1 MLQALAR
8 FAIAGPRR
16 IIIAALLVMVAAG
29 VFAAPVMDTL
39 SAGGMRDST
48 SESWHA
54 SEILADKFDQ
64 GDMQLIVSVS
74 SDADAHGDSAR
85 QVATDLVSQLQQ
97 FPFVTQ
103 VHSAWTASPPMARSM
118 LSADGT
124 TGLIIAGI
132 TGGESGAQ
140 KNGRVLLPL
149 LHDRNGVTVTPGG
162 EVMTYIEANDQSK
175 RDLLTM
181 EAIALPLS
189 FVVLVWV
196 FGGLLA
202 AAVPLAVGIF
212 AILGSMAI
220 LRAVASFTEVSI
232 FSLNLAIVMGL
243 ALAIDYTLLLVSR
256 FRDEIADGSQR
267 DDALVRTMA
276 TAGRTVLFSALTVSL
291 SMVPMAL
298 FPMYFLKSLAYAG
311 VAVVALAATAAV
323 VVTPAVI
330 VLLGS
335 RLDALDMR
343 RFGRRLFGRPEP
355 TPRDV
360 TETFWYRWTKRVLR
374 RSIPI
379 GAAVIALLL
388 VLGAPFLGVKWGFPD
403 DRVLGQS
410 SSSRQVGDTLRSEFA
425 MNSLT
430 TLMVVI
436 PDATALPPA
445 DLEHYARELSEVA
458 DVESVSAPGGTFAG
472 GVRVGPPTAPT
483 GLKDGSAFFTVG
495 TDAPLYSAASE
506 TQLDRLHAVATPG
519 GRDVMLTGRAQINRD
534 SADAVASTMPL
545 VLSLIAM
552 ITFVLL
558 FLLTGSVVLPL
569 KALVLNVLSLTA
581 SFGALVWVF
590 QDGNL
595 DAFGTTATGS
605 MAAHIPALLFC
616 MAFGLSMDYEVF
628 LISRIREH
636 WLASGQTR
644 IDNDE
649 AVALGI
655 ARTGR
660 VVTAAALLMAVSF
673 STLMAAEVSV
683 MRMFGLG
690 LTLAVLAD
698 ATLVR
703 MMLMPAFMHLLGR
716 YNWWAPTPMRW
727 LHEQFGISESGE
739 TPPTR
744 AREPIP
750 LIPAVLPTP
759 AATPAPAP
767 IAP

>member
-8 FAIAGPRR
+8 FAIAAPKRV
-16 IIIAALLVMVAAG
+16 IAAALLMMVAAG
-29 VFAAPVMDTL
+29 VFAIPVMDSL
-39 SAGGMRDST
+39 SAGGMRNST
-48 SESWHA
+48 SQSWYA
-54 SEILADKFDQ
+54 SKILADKFDQ

-74 SDADAHGDSAR
+74 SDAGAQGVSAR
-85 QVATDLVSQLQQ
+85 KVATDLVAQLER
-97 FPFVTQ
+97 FPFVAQ
-103 VHSAWTASPPMARSM
+103 VQSAWTAPPPMARSM
-118 LSADGT
+118 LSEDGR

-140 KNGRVLLPL
+140 KNGRELLPL
-149 LHDRNGVTVTPGG
+149 FHDRNGVTVTPGG

-181 EAIALPLS
+181 EALGLPVS

-196 FGGLLA
+196 FGGMLA

-212 AILGSMAI
+212 AIVGSMAI
-220 LRAVASFTEVSI
+220 LRAVAAFTEVSI
-232 FSLNLAIVMGL
+232 FSLNLALVMGL
-243 ALAIDYTLLLVSR
+243 ALAIDYTLLIVSR
-256 FRDEIADGSQR
+256 FRDEIADGAER
-267 DDALVRTMA
+267 DDALVRTMS

-291 SMVPMAL
+291 SMATMAL

-311 VAVVALAATAAV
+311 VAVVALAAVAAV
-323 VVTPAVI
+323 VVTPAAI
-330 VLLGS
+330 AVLGT

-343 RFGRRLFGRPEP
+343 RFGRRLLRRPEP
-355 TPRDV
+355 AARAV
-360 TETFWYRWTKRVLR
+360 TETFWYRWTKQVLR
-374 RSIPI
+374 RSIPV
-379 GAAVIALLL
+379 AATVIALLL
-388 VLGAPFLGVKWGFPD
+388 VLGTPFLGVKWGFPD

-410 SSSRQVGDTLRSEFA
+410 AASRQVGDTLRTDFA
-425 MNSLT
+425 VNSLT

-436 PDATALPPA
+436 PNVIDLPPA
-445 DLEHYARELSEVA
+445 EIDRYARQLSQVA
-458 DVESVSAPGGTFAG
+458 DVESVSAPGGTFAS
-472 GVRVGPPTAPT
+472 GVRVGPPMAPT
-483 GLKDGSAFFTVG
+483 GLKDGSAFFTVS
-495 TDAPLYSAASE
+495 TDAPLFSAASE
-506 TQLDRLHAVATPG
+506 NQLDRLHAVATPG
-519 GRDVMLTGRAQINRD
+519 GRDVLLTGHAQINRD

-545 VLSLIAM
+545 VLSLIAV

-595 DAFGTTATGS
+595 GAFGTTATGT
-605 MAAHIPALLFC
+605 MAAQIPALLFC
-616 MAFGLSMDYEVF
+616 LAFGLSMDYEVF

-644 IDNDE
+644 VDNDE

-660 VVTAAALLMAVSF
+660 VVTAAAVLMAVSF

-698 ATLVR
+698 ATVVR

-716 YNWWAPTPMRW
+716 YNWWAPAPMRR
-727 LHEQFGISESGE
+727 LHKRFGIAESGE
-739 TPPTR
+739 TSPP
-744 AREPIP
+744 REPI
-750 LIPAVLPTP
+750 LPSP
-759 AATPAPAP
+759 VAT
-767 IAP
+767 